1 MDIDSIDY
9 TDPSLATDP
18 YKHLDYLAAH
28 HPVYREPR
36 HGVVMVTGHE
46 EAITVL
52 RSPDVFSSATLIA
65 GPDPWSLLPER
76 PGGDDITEFVNAHRE
91 YLPQN
96 DQIVT
101 ADPPVHTA
109 QRALLMGLI
118 TPKRLKENE
127 EFIWRLT
134 DRQLDY
140 ILPRGTAEFNAD
152 YAQPYTLLVI
162 ADLLGVPE
170 EDHEMLLARRGLS
183 QMPGTRPGTRS
194 GADTDTDT
202 DTDEKRPV
210 STSGHNTLEI
220 FYDYF
225 SAKIAERREQPLNDV
240 LTGMAR
246 ALFPDGSVP
255 EPIEVAR
262 IASNLFAAGQ
272 ETTVRLIATAL
283 RRIAE
288 EPETQ
293 AQLRANRDLV
303 PRFIEEVLRTEGPIL
318 GEYRLAVKTTELGGV
333 HIPAGTQVF
342 LSNGGA
348 NRDPRQFE
356 CPAEFRATRENVR
369 RHIAFGHGIHT
380 CPGAPL
386 ARSEARITV
395 ERLLDRT
402 TEHPRQR
409 GRARPGGQPSLRLPE
424 DAHVPRHRR
433 APARLHRARLG
444 TWPIPLTA
452 RYSSTGPCAWARGSA
467 AGTPPTRSTRMTRR
481 SPS

>member
-1 MDIDSIDY
+1 MDTDSIDY
-9 TDPSLATDP
+9 TSPSRFTDP
-18 YKHLDYLAAH
+18 YVMLDYLAANQ
-28 HPVYREPR
+28 PVYIEPH
-36 HGVVMVTGHE
+36 HGVAMVTGHE

-52 RSPDVFSSATLIA
+52 RSPDKFTSATLIV
-65 GPDPWSLLPER
+65 GPDPWALLPER
-76 PGGDDITEFVNAHRE
+76 PKGDDITAFINANREF
-91 YLPQN
+91 LPQN

-134 DRQLDY
+134 DRQLDA
-140 ILPRGTAEFNAD
+140 ILPLGTAEINAD

-170 EDHEMLLARRGLS
+170 EDHAMLLNRRGIRQVPGAMGS
-183 QMPGTRPGTRS
+183 EMPG
-194 GADTDTDT
+194 GADHGPSAASEHAGPDS
-202 DTDEKRPV
+202 RAQAGG
-210 STSGHNTLEI
+210 GHNTLEI

-225 SAKIAERREQPLNDV
+225 SEKIAERRQQPLNDV
-240 LTGMAR
+240 LTGMALAR
-246 ALFPDGSVP
+246 FPDGTQP

-283 RRIAE
+283 QRIGE
-288 EPETQ
+288 DQELQ
-293 AQLRANRDLV
+293 AQLRADKSLV

-318 GEYRLAVKTTELGGV
+318 GEYRMAIKTTELGGV
-333 HIPAGTQVF
+333 PIPAGTQIF

-348 NRDPRQFE
+348 NRDPRQFDS
-356 CPAEFRATRENVR
+356 PAEFRVTRENVR
-369 RHIAFGHGIHT
+369 RHVAFGHGIHT

-395 ERLLDRT
+395 ERLLERT
-402 TEHPRQR
+402 SNIAINEAAHGPAGNRHYDYLQTHMFHGIASLTLDFTVR
-409 GRARPGGQPSLRLPE
+409 G
-424 DAHVPRHRR
+424 
-433 APARLHRARLG
+433 
-444 TWPIPLTA
+444 
-452 RYSSTGPCAWARGSA
+452 
-467 AGTPPTRSTRMTRR
+467 
-481 SPS
+481 

>member
-1 MDIDSIDY
+1 MDIESLDY
-9 TDPSLATDP
+9 TDPSLTSDP
-18 YKHLDYLAAH
+18 YRLLDYLAAH
-28 HPVYREPR
+28 KPVYLEPH

-46 EAITVL
+46 EAIAVL
-52 RSPDVFSSATLIA
+52 RAHDVFSSSTIVA
-65 GPDPWSLLPER
+65 GPDPMSLFPER
-76 PGGDDITEFVNAHRE
+76 PEGDDITEYVNSHRQ

-96 DQIVT
+96 DQIVSS
-101 ADPPVHTA
+101 DPPSHTA

-134 DRQLDY
+134 DRQLDE
-140 ILPRGTAEFNAD
+140 ILPRGTAEIMAD

-170 EDHEMLLARRGLS
+170 EDHAMLLGRRTGNRVMLGERKS
-183 QMPGTRPGTRS
+183 
-194 GADTDTDT
+194 ADEAKGGSERHGDGDRTT
-202 DTDEKRPV
+202 
-210 STSGHNTLEI
+210 GHNTLEI

-225 SAKIAERREQPLNDV
+225 SARVEERRQQPLGDV
-240 LTGMAR
+240 LTGMAQ
-246 ALFPDGSVP
+246 ALFPDGTVP

-272 ETTVRLIATAL
+272 ETTVRLIGTAL
-283 RRIAE
+283 RRIGD

-303 PRFIEEVLRTEGPIL
+303 PRFIEETLRTEGPIL

-333 HIPAGTQVF
+333 HIPAGTAIF
-342 LSNGGA
+342 LANGAA

-356 CPAEFRATRENVR
+356 CPAEFRVSRENVR
-369 RHIAFGHGIHT
+369 RHIAFGHSIHT

-402 TEHPRQR
+402 TDIRIN
-409 GRARPGGQPSLRLPE
+409 A
-424 DAHVPRHRR
+424 DAHGPAGSRHYDYMKTYMFR
-433 APARLHRARLG
+433 G
-444 TWPIPLTA
+444 LTA
-452 RYSSTGPCAWARGSA
+452 LYLDFTVRG
-467 AGTPPTRSTRMTRR
+467 
-481 SPS
+481 

>member
-1 MDIDSIDY
+1 VDLDIDRIDY
-9 TDPSLATDP
+9 TDPSLAPDP
-18 YKHLDYLAAH
+18 YRHLDYLAAH
-28 HPVYREPR
+28 CPVYREPH

-46 EAITVL
+46 EVITVL
-52 RSPDVFSSATLIA
+52 RSPDLFSSATLIV
-65 GPDPWSLLPER
+65 GPDPWALLPER
-76 PGGDDITEFVNAHRE
+76 PEGDDLTGFINSHRQ

-134 DRQLDY
+134 DRQLDA
-140 ILPRGTAEFNAD
+140 ILPLGTAEINAD

-170 EDHEMLLARRGLS
+170 EDHAMLLARRGIR
-183 QMPGTRPGTRS
+183 QMPGAVPGAMS
-194 GADTDTDT
+194 GAAADLPPAAG
-202 DTDEKRPV
+202 ERGA
-210 STSGHNTLEI
+210 SHNSLEV

-255 EPIEVAR
+255 EPVEVAR

-283 RRIAE
+283 RRIAD

-293 AQLRANRDLV
+293 AELRARRDLV
-303 PRFIEEVLRTEGPIL
+303 PRFVEEVLRTEGPIL
-318 GEYRLAVKTTELGGV
+318 GEYRLAIKTTELGGV
-333 HIPAGTQVF
+333 HIPAGTQIF
-342 LSNGGA
+342 LANGAA
-348 NRDPRQFE
+348 NLDPRQFE
-356 CPAEFRATRENVR
+356 CPAEFRPTRENVR

-386 ARSEARITV
+386 ARSETRITI

-402 TEHPRQR
+402 TDIRVNEAVHCPA
-409 GRARPGGQPSLRLPE
+409 GR
-424 DAHVPRHRR
+424 RHYDHLKTHMFHGI
-433 APARLHRARLG
+433 ATLQLDF
-444 TWPIPLTA
+444 
-452 RYSSTGPCAWARGSA
+452 SARG
-467 AGTPPTRSTRMTRR
+467 
-481 SPS
+481 

>member
-1 MDIDSIDY
+1 VDLDHFDY
-9 TDPSLATDP
+9 TDPSLTSDP
-18 YKHLDYLAAH
+18 YQLLDHLAEH
-28 HPVYREPR
+28 KPVYLEPR

-52 RSPDVFSSATLIA
+52 RSPDVFSSATLIV
-65 GPDPWSLLPER
+65 GPDPWRLLPER
-76 PGGDDITEFVNAHRE
+76 PEGDDITEYVNSHRE

-134 DRQLDY
+134 DRQLDA
-140 ILPRGTAEFNAD
+140 ILPLGTAEINAD

-170 EDHEMLLARRGLS
+170 EDHAMLLTRRGIR
-183 QMPGTRPGTRS
+183 QVPGAMGSSVPGGADHLPGGADHLAGPDERARS
-194 GADTDTDT
+194 G
-202 DTDEKRPV
+202 
-210 STSGHNTLEI
+210 GHNTLEV

-225 SAKIAERREQPLNDV
+225 SAKIAERRERPLNDV

-246 ALFPDGSVP
+246 GLFPDGSVP

-293 AQLRANRDLV
+293 AELRAHRDLV

-333 HIPAGTQVF
+333 HIPAGTQIF
-342 LSNGGA
+342 LSNGAA

-356 CPAEFRATRENVR
+356 CPAEFRVTRENVR

-386 ARSEARITV
+386 ARSETRITV

-402 TEHPRQR
+402 TDIRIDE
-409 GRARPGGQPSLRLPE
+409 A
-424 DAHVPRHRR
+424 AHGPAGSRHYDHLKTHMFHGIATLQLDFTVRD
-433 APARLHRARLG
+433 
-444 TWPIPLTA
+444 
-452 RYSSTGPCAWARGSA
+452 
-467 AGTPPTRSTRMTRR
+467 
-481 SPS
+481 

>member
-1 MDIDSIDY
+1 MTPPPSSNQKIRNNDVDIDRIDY
-9 TDPSLATDP
+9 TDPSLTSDP
-18 YKHLDYLAAH
+18 YRLLDYLAEH
-28 HPVYREPR
+28 RPVYREPH

-46 EAITVL
+46 EAIAVL
-52 RSPDVFSSATLIA
+52 RAPDVFSSSTIVA
-65 GPDPWSLLPER
+65 GPDPISLFPER
-76 PGGDDITEFVNAHRE
+76 PEGDDITEFVNAYRQ

-96 DQIVT
+96 DQIVSS
-101 ADPPVHTA
+101 DPPSHTA

-134 DRQLDY
+134 DRQLDV
-140 ILPRGTAEFNAD
+140 ILARGTAEIMAD

-170 EDHEMLLARRGLS
+170 EDHEMLLGRRGGN
-183 QMPGTRPGTRS
+183 QMTLGERKSADEAEVGS
-194 GADTDTDT
+194 GKGHGDGERAM
-202 DTDEKRPV
+202 
-210 STSGHNTLEI
+210 GHNSLEV

-225 SAKIAERREQPLNDV
+225 SARIAERRQQPLNDV
-240 LTGMAR
+240 LTGMAQ
-246 ALFPDGSVP
+246 ALFPDGTVP

-272 ETTVRLIATAL
+272 ETTVRLIGTAL
-283 RRIAE
+283 RRIAD

-293 AQLRANRDLV
+293 VLLRAHRDLV
-303 PRFIEEVLRTEGPIL
+303 PRFIEETLRSEGPIL

-333 HIPAGTQVF
+333 RIPAGTPV
-342 LSNGGA
+342 LLANGAA

-356 CPAEFRATRENVR
+356 CPAEFRVNRENVR

-402 TEHPRQR
+402 TDIRINEETHGPAGRRRYDYMKTYMFR
-409 GRARPGGQPSLRLPE
+409 GLTSLHL
-424 DAHVPRHRR
+424 DFTV
-433 APARLHRARLG
+433 G
-444 TWPIPLTA
+444 D
-452 RYSSTGPCAWARGSA
+452 
-467 AGTPPTRSTRMTRR
+467 
-481 SPS
+481 

>member
-9 TDPSLATDP
+9 TDPSRTPDP
-18 YKHLDYLAAH
+18 YRMFDYLAEH
-28 HPVYREPR
+28 QPVYREPH
-36 HGVVMVTGHE
+36 HGVVLVTGHE
-46 EAITVL
+46 ELISVL
-52 RSPDVFSSATLIA
+52 RAPDVFSSATLIA

-76 PGGDDITEFVNAHRE
+76 PQGDDITDFISTHRE

-101 ADPPVHTA
+101 ADPPVHTG

-134 DRQLDY
+134 DRQLDT
-140 ILPRGTAEFNAD
+140 ILARGRAEIMAD

-170 EDHEMLLARRGLS
+170 KDHAALLGRRDEGRR
-183 QMPGTRPGTRS
+183 MPGSRAQG
-194 GADTDTDT
+194 
-202 DTDEKRPV
+202 DEAPRA
-210 STSGHNTLEI
+210 SGHNTLDI

-225 SAKIAERREQPLNDV
+225 SARVAERREQPRGDV
-240 LTGMAR
+240 LTGMAQS
-246 ALFPDGSVP
+246 LFPDGTVP

-272 ETTVRLIATAL
+272 ETTVRLIGTAL
-283 RRIAE
+283 RRIAD

-293 AQLRANRDLV
+293 AELRASRDLIS
-303 PRFIEEVLRTEGPIL
+303 RFVEETLRTEGPIL
-318 GEYRLAVKTTELGGV
+318 GEYRIALKATELGGV

-342 LSNGGA
+342 LANGAA

-356 CPAEFRATRENVR
+356 CPAEFRVR
-369 RHIAFGHGIHT
+369 RDNARRHVAFGHGIHT

-386 ARSEARITV
+386 ARSEARITI

-402 TEHPRQR
+402 TGISIDEDVHGPAGARRYDYLPTHMFR
-409 GRARPGGQPSLRLPE
+409 GLTSLHLNFTGQ
-424 DAHVPRHRR
+424 D
-433 APARLHRARLG
+433 
-444 TWPIPLTA
+444 
-452 RYSSTGPCAWARGSA
+452 
-467 AGTPPTRSTRMTRR
+467 
-481 SPS
+481 

>member
-1 MDIDSIDY
+1 MDTDSIDY
-9 TDPSLATDP
+9 TDPSLTQDP
-18 YKHLDYLAAH
+18 YQLLDYLAANR
-28 HPVYREPR
+28 PVYREPH
-36 HGVVMVTGHE
+36 HGVVIVTGHE
-46 EAITVL
+46 EAIAVL
-52 RSPDVFSSATLIA
+52 RSPDVFSSASIVA
-65 GPDPWSLLPER
+65 GPDPLSLFPER
-76 PGGDDITEFVNAHRE
+76 PQGDDITEYVNSHRE

-96 DQIVT
+96 DQIVSS
-101 ADPPVHTA
+101 DPPSHTA

-134 DRQLDY
+134 DRQLDG
-140 ILPRGTAEFNAD
+140 ILARGTAEIMTD
-152 YAQPYTLLVI
+152 YALPYTLLVI

-170 EDHEMLLARRGLS
+170 EDHAALLGRRTGNRMTLGERKS
-183 QMPGTRPGTRS
+183 ADEAKD
-194 GADTDTDT
+194 GAAAEHGD
-202 DTDEKRPV
+202 RR
-210 STSGHNTLEI
+210 SGHNTLEI

-225 SAKIAERREQPLNDV
+225 SAKVEERRQQPLGDV
-240 LTGMAR
+240 LTGMAQ

-272 ETTVRLIATAL
+272 ETTVRLIGTAM
-283 RRIAE
+283 RRIAD

-318 GEYRLAVKTTELGGV
+318 GAYRLAVKTTELGGV
-333 HIPAGTQVF
+333 HIPAGTPV
-342 LSNGGA
+342 LLANGAA

-356 CPAEFRATRENVR
+356 CPAEFRVNRENVR

-402 TEHPRQR
+402 TDIRIN
-409 GRARPGGQPSLRLPE
+409 E
-424 DAHVPRHRR
+424 DAHGPAGSRR
-433 APARLHRARLG
+433 YQYMPTYMFRG
-444 TWPIPLTA
+444 LT
-452 RYSSTGPCAWARGSA
+452 TLTLDFTVRG
-467 AGTPPTRSTRMTRR
+467 
-481 SPS
+481 

>member
-1 MDIDSIDY
+1 MDTESIDY
-9 TDPSLATDP
+9 TDPSRASDP
-18 YKHLDYLAAH
+18 YQMLDYLAAH
-28 HPVYREPR
+28 QPVYREPR

-52 RSPDVFSSATLIA
+52 RQPDVFSSATLIV

-76 PGGDDITEFVNAHRE
+76 PDSDDITDFINTHRE
-91 YLPQN
+91 FLPQN

-101 ADPPVHTA
+101 ADPPNHTA

-134 DRQLDY
+134 DRQLDA
-140 ILPRGTAEFNAD
+140 ILPLGTAEINAD

-170 EDHEMLLARRGLS
+170 EDHAMLLARRGIR
-183 QMPGTRPGTRS
+183 QVPGAMGAEMPGGADHLAGPDDRARS
-194 GADTDTDT
+194 G
-202 DTDEKRPV
+202 
-210 STSGHNTLEI
+210 GHNSLEI

-225 SAKIAERREQPLNDV
+225 SEKIAERREQPLNDV

-283 RRIAE
+283 QRIGE
-288 EPETQ
+288 DKELQ

-318 GEYRLAVKTTELGGV
+318 GEYRIAIKTTELGGV
-333 HIPAGTQVF
+333 HIPAGTQIF

-356 CPAEFRATRENVR
+356 CPAEFRVTRENVR
-369 RHIAFGHGIHT
+369 RHIAFGHGVHT

-395 ERLLDRT
+395 ERLLERT
-402 TEHPRQR
+402 TDIRINEAAHGPAGQR
-409 GRARPGGQPSLRLPE
+409 HYDYLQTHMFHGIATLQLDFTVR
-424 DAHVPRHRR
+424 D
-433 APARLHRARLG
+433 
-444 TWPIPLTA
+444 
-452 RYSSTGPCAWARGSA
+452 
-467 AGTPPTRSTRMTRR
+467 
-481 SPS
+481 

>member
-9 TDPSLATDP
+9 TDPSLTQDP
-18 YKHLDYLAAH
+18 YQLLDYLAANR
-28 HPVYREPR
+28 PVYREPH
-36 HGVVMVTGHE
+36 HGVVIVTGHE
-46 EAITVL
+46 EAIAVL
-52 RSPDVFSSATLIA
+52 RSPDVFSSATIVA
-65 GPDPWSLLPER
+65 GPDPLSLFPER
-76 PGGDDITEFVNAHRE
+76 PQGDDITAYVNSHRG

-96 DQIVT
+96 DQIVSS
-101 ADPPVHTA
+101 DPPGHTA

-134 DRQLDY
+134 DRQLDE
-140 ILPRGTAEFNAD
+140 ILARGTAEIMTD
-152 YAQPYTLLVI
+152 YALPYTLLVI

-170 EDHEMLLARRGLS
+170 EDHAALLGRRTGNRMTLGERKS
-183 QMPGTRPGTRS
+183 ADEAKDG
-194 GADTDTDT
+194 GAAEHGD
-202 DTDEKRPV
+202 RR
-210 STSGHNTLEI
+210 SGHNTLEI

-225 SAKIAERREQPLNDV
+225 SAKVEERRQQPLGDV
-240 LTGMAR
+240 LTGMAQ
-246 ALFPDGSVP
+246 ALFPDGTVP

-272 ETTVRLIATAL
+272 ETTVRLIGTAM
-283 RRIAE
+283 RRIAD

-333 HIPAGTQVF
+333 HIPAGTPV
-342 LSNGGA
+342 LLANGAA

-356 CPAEFRATRENVR
+356 CPAEFRVNRENVR

-402 TEHPRQR
+402 TDIRIN
-409 GRARPGGQPSLRLPE
+409 E
-424 DAHVPRHRR
+424 DAHGPAGSRR
-433 APARLHRARLG
+433 YQYMPTYMFRG
-444 TWPIPLTA
+444 LT
-452 RYSSTGPCAWARGSA
+452 TLTLDFTVRG
-467 AGTPPTRSTRMTRR
+467 
-481 SPS
+481 